1 MGDRK
6 REEALE
12 NLSNNNINVIYESRK
27 EKLTDT
33 TRDINAGGVTVNFY
47 GKSLIE
53 EIEVEIKYGN
63 RYGFIWQNSSGKY
76 TIMKAIVVR
85 AITIPDKINVYFWD
99 DEVGDKTAIFKVF
112 EGSMLW
118 GTWWTNYAF

>member
-63 RYGFIWQNSSGKY
+63 RYGFI
-76 TIMKAIVVR
+76 
-85 AITIPDKINVYFWD
+85 
-99 DEVGDKTAIFKVF
+99 
-112 EGSMLW
+112 
-118 GTWWTNYAF
+118 